1 MSRTT
6 PARRAVGTAAGPA
19 GPPTGRTRAA
29 LATATSIGRKSA
41 VAGAD
46 RNTEQ

>member
-6 PARRAVGTAAGPA
+6 PARTAVGPA
-19 GPPTGRTRAA
+19 GPPTGRTRVP
-29 LATATSIGRKSA
+29 LITMTSAGRKPA

-46 RNTEQ
+46 RSVEQ